1 MRGGVWT
8 STSIIGQVRL
18 ANLNLV
24 LFLAA
29 SPVAGHAKETWMSP
43 STEGLRHHLLK
54 IETEKQ
60 DPEIVEEKHSEPVT
74 DGPVIKLSEQVV
86 RIRANLTCFK
96 L

>member
-1 MRGGVWT
+1 MVYT
-8 STSIIGQVRL
+8 LLSDIFIGKVCL
-18 ANLNLV
+18 ANLNPV

-43 STEGLRHHLLK
+43 STEGLWCHLLK

-60 DPEIVEEKHSEPVT
+60 DPEIVDEKHSKPITNCPV
-74 DGPVIKLSEQVV
+74 VILSEQVV